1 LNKNK
6 TVESSSSSTGISNPI
21 LSMAQTTTTTTN
33 EIIPVENQSDN
44 IDNILK
50 KYSTNNNSKGNE
62 SILIDISS
70 PPPPATTTTTS
81 NQTLTKNYSSNSFQ
95 MQLQQQNE
103 ITYDSNNLESSK
115 LYLDAKKKLRN
126 TLSWSDCF
134 HFLPLSIQR

>member
-1 LNKNK
+1 MNKNK

-21 LSMAQTTTTTTN
+21 LSMAQTTTN
-33 EIIPVENQSDN
+33 EIIPAENQSDN

-50 KYSTNNNSKGNE
+50 KYSTTNNSKGNDE

-70 PPPPATTTTTS
+70 PPPPATTTTTAS

-126 TLSWSDCF
+126 ILSWSDCF